1 MNQDVL
7 IVCLMNQD
15 FQNKYNK
22 KVVGI
27 ILIINYLFTNTAWK
41 LSKYGVF
48 SGPYFSGFGQNA
60 GKYGPEKTSYF
71 TTFHV
76 V

>member
-1 MNQDVL
+1 M
-7 IVCLMNQD
+7 
-15 FQNKYNK
+15 
-22 KVVGI
+22 VGI
-27 ILIINYLFTNTAWK
+27 ILIINYLSTKTAWK

-48 SGPYFSGFGQNA
+48 LGPYFSGFGQTA